1 MSFEDHMVQYKKVG
15 GHLFAS
21 VRRNVQNREGIA
33 ELVQVLKQAVPP
45 GQITGPAIVIRYFIH
60 SYPDGLDLEVG
71 FPVRQA
77 VETDQVTNR
86 HLPEAGV
93 LAKEHTNGIGTLGE
107 AYGAVFGSQSQY
119 GLISDEFCFEVLH
132 DEDPSD
138 GKIEVQMV
146 LHDWQALFGQHLN
159 RVMGQVVQDAVMEE
173 SDTIFLDTSVN
184 ERFEWVKAAVDRFDL
199 VSDDYQRYEVISSCS
214 HVFPRSQADKLRVVY
229 QQAYQEE
236 PGMHTAVDAVLEFI
250 DEDPGWAP
258 GQRVRE
264 GDIVYITKR
273 PSNPEAYA
281 KATTDL
287 ERKQAYCFCPIVK
300 ANIDKGMSPSFC
312 YCSAGFERKQWEVA
326 LGQPVRIDVVKSLL
340 KGNMQ
345 CQFAVHLPD

>member
-1 MSFEDHMVQYKKVG
+1 MALDDNVVQYKEVG
-15 GHLFAS
+15 GHMLAS
-21 VRRNVQNREGIA
+21 VRGNVLNREGIA
-33 ELVQVLKQAVPP
+33 AMLEVLQQTIPA
-45 GQITGPAIVIRYFIH
+45 GQITGPAIVIRNFMH
-60 SYPDGLDLEVG
+60 SYPEGLDVEVG
-71 FPVRQA
+71 YPVKQA
-77 VETDQVTNR
+77 VESWQVTSR
-86 HLPEAGV
+86 KLPEYGV
-93 LAKEHTNGIGTLGE
+93 LAKQHNNGIDTLSE
-107 AYGAVFGSQSQY
+107 SYGAVFGSQSKY

-132 DEDPSD
+132 DDDPTS

-146 LHDWQALFGQHLN
+146 LHDWQTLFGEHLN
-159 RVMGQVVQDAVMEE
+159 RVMGEVVHDVVMED
-173 SDTIFLDTSVN
+173 SDTIFLDSSVH
-184 ERFEWVKAAVDRFDL
+184 ERFEWVKAAMERFDQ
-199 VSDDYQRYEVISSCS
+199 VSDEYQRYEVITSCS
-214 HVFPRSQADKLRVVY
+214 HVFPRSQAEKLREVY
-229 QQAYQEE
+229 QQAYQQE
-236 PGMHTAVDAVLEFI
+236 PDMCRAVDAVLHFI

-264 GDIVYITKR
+264 GEIVYITKR

-281 KATTDL
+281 RATTDL

-345 CQFAVHLPD
+345 CQFAVHLPV